1 MGFQILSAVM
11 SRQGGLNGQSHHQ
24 HLVDRWGLRI
34 QVLYPKGKKHGQAS
48 KGPSEGMWAGLAQ
61 CSEGQDKTGKLD
73 RLMTECEVEV
83 HGGVHIGALVPSLG
97 VPSHS
102 LRWLPMGVSA

>member
-11 SRQGGLNGQSHHQ
+11 SRQGGLNGQSHQQ
-24 HLVDRWGLRI
+24 HLVDRWGLKDTK
-34 QVLYPKGKKHGQAS
+34 VKKHGRAS
-48 KGPSEGMWAGLAQ
+48 KGPSEGLWAGLAQ
-61 CSEGQDKTGKLD
+61 CSERQDKGGKLD

-97 VPSHS
+97 VRSHS
-102 LRWLPMGVSA
+102 PRWLPMGVSA